1 MVYVRIDLPEID
13 ARPDVIREALAGRV
27 PKLPPSAAL
36 ALVSDPQMTGNEKYS
51 LLQEAVQDPQLAP
64 HVRAGAVRHYMRA
77 GVRIAGPTL
86 LKALESP
93 DERVAAAA
101 ASALG
106 QIGTAKH
113 IPALEKMKKGG
124 DLLRRRAAFAR
135 TLIVHRLG
143 IADQEAELPPV
154 KAQAAPEASGLS
166 FTSIQPGRDRRTR
179 ALQAIKQEFP
189 SWDATKQVVYELK
202 CGPRLMEIA
211 IDRSFT
217 GTGVKTLKQ
226 RPALA
231 AIIAFQSVEH
241 DEFYPGLLVL
251 SRPDGTRVRLT
262 VTTLTGNVV
271 YSGDGSMSQGA
282 AEGKLHAAERPGVVA
297 IAARVVATAK
307 GLTVS
312 GVSGRAVAFART
324 PSKRKK

>member
-1 MVYVRIDLPEID
+1 MAHVRIDFPETD

-27 PKLPPSAAL
+27 SRLTPSAAL
-36 ALVSDPQMTGNEKYS
+36 ALVSDLQVTSAEQHS
-51 LLQEAVQDPQLAP
+51 LLQEAVQDPRLES
-64 HVRAGAVRHYMRA
+64 HVRVGAVRLYMRA
-77 GVRIAGPTL
+77 GVVIAGPTL

-113 IPALEKMKKGG
+113 IPALEKVKKGG

-143 IADQEAELPPV
+143 IADQETELPPV
-154 KAQAAPEASGLS
+154 KAQAAPEAGGLS
-166 FTSIQPGRDRRTR
+166 FTSVQPGRDRRTR

-189 SWDATKQVVYELK
+189 SWDAAKQVVYELQ
-202 CGPRLMEIA
+202 CGPRLIEIA
-211 IDRSFT
+211 IDHSFT

-231 AIIAFQSVEH
+231 AIIAFQSVEY
-241 DEFYPGLLVL
+241 DEFYPRLLVL
-251 SRPDGTRVRLT
+251 SRPNGKKVRLT
-262 VTTLTGNVV
+262 LTTLTGEVV
-271 YSGDGSMSQGA
+271 YWGDGSVDQGA
-282 AEGKLHAAERPGVVA
+282 AEGELHAAERPGVVP

-312 GVSGRAVAFART
+312 GVSGRVATFARI
-324 PSKRKK
+324 PSKK